1 MRIRLACNDGAE
13 VAVFVIPPFSKRPDV
28 VAWGDRVFGFHMS
41 MDIDGEPCSVEY
53 REVFCYAI
61 PPGAQRAN

>member
-1 MRIRLACNDGAE
+1 MKIRLATGEGAE
-13 VAVFVIPPFSKRPDV
+13 VSVFHIPPFLTRPDV
-28 VAWGDRVFGFHMS
+28 VVWGNRVFGFHMS

-61 PPGAQRAN
+61 PEGTQRAN